1 MKRKQTG
8 ALKSCTFLIN
18 PTRQPSSVRVLKK
31 ILKKR
36 TSAEIIETSNRE
48 ELSNEVVKFCKGPGE
63 NLVIWGGDGTV
74 HDAINAMMIHP
85 PQGKALGFLRGGTGN
100 GIQDS
105 YEIPWRISRQIETYI
120 KSADNRFYEAVDL
133 LKIETKQKALYGQLV
148 GVGVDADIL
157 RLRNDQ
163 FVSVTDT
170 AKDTATATATT
181 AAGIRFYIGAG
192 LKVLRTFD
200 FKEVKSK
207 TLTFTNGKYALKGG
221 KINAEFPF
229 KTLVRGTKSTLVEI
243 GTRPY
248 YGKGFKICPDVVCN
262 DGKMDAYLFQFTNH
276 FSVIRNIVSVWN
288 GWHDRVNRHLV
299 KAGYPLIE
307 RYEVESTVIRMEKP
321 FSFHVDGELY
331 HTGPDAEI
339 RISIMPQV
347 VNFLVPEHF
356 YRKFHPF
363 FFEEAGVNIHK

>member
-1 MKRKQTG
+1 VDRKQTE

-18 PTRQPSSVRVLKK
+18 PTRHPSSVRVLKK
-31 ILKKR
+31 ILKRR
-36 TSAEIIETSNRE
+36 TSAEIIETSSRE
-48 ELSNEVVKFCKGPGE
+48 ELHSEVVRFCKGKGE

-120 KSADNRFYEAVDL
+120 RSAENNFYVAVDM
-133 LKIETKQKALYGQLV
+133 LKIETGQKTLYGQLI

-157 RLRNDQ
+157 KIRNDQ
-163 FVSVTDT
+163 FVT
-170 AKDTATATATT
+170 ASDKAT
-181 AAGIRFYIGAG
+181 AAGLRFYLVAG
-192 LKVLRTFD
+192 LKVLRSFD
-200 FKEVKSK
+200 FKKVGSK
-207 TLTFTNGKYALKGG
+207 TLTFSNGKYALKGG
-221 KINAEFPF
+221 KINAEYPF
-229 KTLVRGTKSTLVEI
+229 KSLVRSTKSTLIEI

-248 YGKGFKICPDVVCN
+248 YGKRFKICPDVVCN

-299 KAGYPLIE
+299 KAGDPLIE
-307 RYEVESTVIRMEKP
+307 RYEVESTVIRMDTP

-331 HTGPDAEI
+331 HTGPNAEI
-339 RISIMPQV
+339 KVSIMPQV

-363 FFEEAGVNIHK
+363 FFEKAGVNIHK

>member
-8 ALKSCTFLIN
+8 TLKSCTFLIN
-18 PTRQPSSVRVLKK
+18 PTRHPSSVRVLKK

-36 TSAEIIETSNRE
+36 TSAELIETGSRK
-48 ELSNEVVKFCKGPGE
+48 ELSNEVVKFCKGPRE
-63 NLVIWGGDGTV
+63 NIVIWGGDGTV

-120 KSADNRFYEAVDL
+120 KSAENNFYEAVDL
-133 LKIETKQKALYGQLV
+133 LKIETAQKTLYGQLV

-157 RLRNDQ
+157 RIRSDQ
-163 FVSVTDT
+163 FVS
-170 AKDTATATATT
+170 AAATTKATATT
-181 AAGIRFYIGAG
+181 AAGIRFYLGAG

-200 FKEVKSK
+200 FKTVENK

-229 KTLVRGTKSTLVEI
+229 KSLVRNTKSTLVEI

-248 YGKGFKICPDVVCN
+248 YGKRFKICPDVVCN

-276 FSVIRNIVSVWN
+276 FSVLRNILSIWN

-307 RYEVESTVIRMEKP
+307 RYEVESTVIRMKKS

-331 HTGPDAEI
+331 HTGSDAEI

-363 FFEEAGVNIHK
+363 FFEEAGSSLTKLE